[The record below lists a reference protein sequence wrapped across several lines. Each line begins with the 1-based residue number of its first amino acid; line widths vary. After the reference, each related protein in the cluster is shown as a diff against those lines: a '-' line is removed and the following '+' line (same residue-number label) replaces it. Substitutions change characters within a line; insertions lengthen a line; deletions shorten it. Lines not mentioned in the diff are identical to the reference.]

1 MRRLMLAIA
10 VLALISGGVWAFL
23 PRPVAVDVA
32 SIAPRSLDVAVTE
45 EGEARIREV
54 FTISA
59 TIGGKL
65 RRIDL
70 HAGDAVQAQDTVVA
84 VIGPAA
90 PALLDA
96 RARNVA
102 EAARLAAQSA
112 VDLAL
117 AQLGQAEAALEFST
131 AEAGRS
137 RALFERSAISQ
148 RVMDTAILAQRTA
161 LAAFESAKA
170 NLAVRKRE
178 LESAEAVLGSNDPY
192 GAEGCCVDIIA
203 PVSGQVLRVLTENE
217 QVVQPGTP
225 IMEIGNPGKLEVTVD
240 LLSRDAVRVR
250 KGADAQITGWGGAPI
265 SALVAR
271 IEPSARTVV
280 SALGIDEQ
288 RVRVILTLRG
298 DPKDWQL
305 LGHGFRVLAHINLW
319 TGESVLSIPVGALF
333 RDGSDWATYVVQ
345 DGQAR
350 LQIITLGER
359 NESFAQVLSG
369 VKAGDRVIL
378 HPSDLVA
385 DGVAVSSRPQGDGG

>member
-1 MRRLMLAIA
+1 MRRLILAIA
-10 VLALISGGVWAFL
+10 VLALLAGIVWAFL
-23 PRPVAVDVA
+23 PRPVAVEVADVA
-32 SIAPRSLDVAVTE
+32 PRTIEVAVAE

-65 RRIDL
+65 RRIGL
-70 HAGDAVQAQDTVVA
+70 HAGDPVFAQKTVVA

-96 RARNVA
+96 RARSVA
-102 EAARLAAQSA
+102 EATRSAAQSA
-112 VDLAL
+112 VDLAM
-117 AQLGQAEAALEFST
+117 AQVMQAEAALEFRA
-131 AEAGRS
+131 AEADRS

-148 RVMDTAILAQRTA
+148 RVLDAAVLEQRTA
-161 LAAFESAKA
+161 RAALDSARA

-178 LESAEAVLGSNDPY
+178 LQSAEAVLGAGDPY
-192 GAEGCCVDIIA
+192 SAEACCMDIIA
-203 PVSGQVLRVLTENE
+203 PVSGRVLRVLTENE

-225 IMEIGNPGKLEVTVD
+225 IMEIGNPGNLEIAVD

-250 KGADAQITGWGGAPI
+250 EGSEAQITGWGGAPI
-265 SALVAR
+265 AARVER
-271 IEPSARTVV
+271 IEPSARTKI

-288 RVRVILTLRG
+288 RVRVILNLRG
-298 DPKDWQL
+298 DPADWQL
-305 LGHGFRVLAHINLW
+305 LGHGFRVIAHINLW
-319 TGESVLSIPVGALF
+319 KGEGVLSIPVGALF

-345 DGQAR
+345 DGRAR
-350 LQIITLGER
+350 VRIITLGER

-369 VKAGDRVIL
+369 VTAGDRVIL

-385 DGVAVSSRPQGDGG
+385 NGATVSHRPAP

>member
-1 MRRLMLAIA
+1 MRRLILAIA
-10 VLALISGGVWAFL
+10 VLVLIAGCVWAFL
-23 PRPVAVDVA
+23 PRPVEVEVADVA
-32 SIAPRSLDVAVTE
+32 PRTIEVVVAE

-70 HAGDAVQAQDTVVA
+70 HAGDPVFVKKTVVA

-96 RARNVA
+96 RARSVA
-102 EAARLAAQSA
+102 EATRSAAQSA
-112 VDLAL
+112 VDLAA
-117 AQLGQAEAALEFST
+117 AQVAQAEATLEFKA
-131 AEAGRS
+131 AEAVRS

-148 RVMDTAILAQRTA
+148 RVLDAAILEQRTA
-161 LAAFESAKA
+161 QAALDSAKA

-178 LESAEAVLGSNDPY
+178 LESAEAVLGTGDPY
-192 GAEGCCVDIIA
+192 GAEACCVDIIA
-203 PVSGQVLRVLTENE
+203 PVSGRVLRVLTENE
-217 QVVQPGTP
+217 QVVQPGAP
-225 IMEIGNPGKLEVTVD
+225 IMEIGNPGNLEVIVD

-250 KGADAQITGWGGAPI
+250 EGSEAQITGWGGAPI
-265 SALVAR
+265 AARVER
-271 IEPSARTVV
+271 IEPSARTRV

-288 RVRVILTLRG
+288 RVRVILHLRG
-298 DPKDWQL
+298 DPAGWQL
-305 LGHGFRVLAHINLW
+305 LGHGFRVIAHINLW
-319 TGESVLSIPVGALF
+319 KGEGVLSVPVGALF

-345 DGQAR
+345 DGRAQ

-369 VKAGDRVIL
+369 VKAGDQVIL

-385 DGVAVSSRPQGDGG
+385 DGTAVSSPSD